1 MLYCFREETQGL
13 SDLKTNKGVVTMQYE
28 ITGGNLQ
35 VVICRLNPGEQMMC
49 EGGSMSW
56 MDDGIEMQTE
66 GGGLGKVFGRM
77 FTGEKMFQNRYIA
90 RAPGEIAFASSFP
103 GSIKA
108 IEVTPQKP
116 IIAQKGAY
124 LASCGNIQ
132 ISVFFQKKIG
142 GGLFGGE
149 GFLMQQFSGEGIVFV
164 EIDGS
169 AVEYDLAPGQRKIVD
184 TGYLACMDGTCSM
197 DVQTVK
203 GVKNVLFGGEGLFN
217 TVVSGPGH
225 IVLQTMPISN
235 TAMTLYAHMPHSS
248 N

>member
-1 MLYCFREETQGL
+1 
-13 SDLKTNKGVVTMQYE
+13 MQYE
-28 ITGGNLQ
+28 VIGGNLP
-35 VVICRLNPGEQMMC
+35 VVVCRLNAGEEMMC

-56 MDDGIEMQTE
+56 MDDGSEMQTE

-77 FTGEKMFQNRYIA
+77 FTGEKMFRNRYIA

-108 IEVTPQKP
+108 IEVTPQRP
-116 IIAQKGAY
+116 VIAQKGAF
-124 LASCGNIQ
+124 LASCGNID
-132 ISVFFQKKIG
+132 VAVHFQRKIG

-149 GFLMQQFSGEGIVFV
+149 GFLMQRYSGQGLVFV

-169 AVEYDLAPGQRKIVD
+169 AVEYDLMPGQRKIVD
-184 TGYLACMDGTCSM
+184 TGYLAVMDASCSM

-217 TVVSGPGH
+217 TMITGPGH
-225 IVLQTMPISN
+225 IILQTMPINN
-235 TAMTLYAHMPHSS
+235 TAMALYAHMPHPSA

>member
-1 MLYCFREETQGL
+1 ME
-13 SDLKTNKGVVTMQYE
+13 YE
-28 ITGGNLQ
+28 IRGGNLP
-35 VVICRLNPGEQMMC
+35 VAVCRLNPGEEMMC

-77 FTGEKMFQNRYIA
+77 FTGEKMFRNRYIA

-108 IEVTPQKP
+108 IEVRPDRP
-116 IIAQKGAY
+116 VIAQKGVF
-124 LASCGNIQ
+124 LASCGNIDV
-132 ISVFFQKKIG
+132 SVHFQRKIG

-149 GFLMQQFSGEGIVFV
+149 GFLMQRYSGQGLVFV

-169 AVEYDLAPGQRKIVD
+169 AVEYDLMPGQRKIVD
-184 TGYLACMDGTCSM
+184 TGYLAVMDASCSL

-217 TVVSGPGH
+217 TVITGPGH
-225 IVLQTMPISN
+225 IILQTMPIN
-235 TAMTLYAHMPHSS
+235 KTAMALYAHMPHPSS